1 MKRFIIFL
9 EAFFHILFC
18 GIVSISIS
26 ATICIVGFASLV
38 YLNQISPIE
47 EIVLVLSFVS
57 VFMTAVTL
65 SGLVAD
71 YILKNKKLC

>member
-9 EAFFHILFC
+9 ESFFHILFC

-26 ATICIVGFASLV
+26 VTTSIVGFASLV

-47 EIVLVLSFVS
+47 EIVLVLSLVS
-57 VFMTAVTL
+57 VFITAVAL
-65 SGLVAD
+65 GSLIAD
-71 YILKNKKLC
+71 HILKNKKLC

>member
-9 EAFFHILFC
+9 ETFFHILFC

-57 VFMTAVTL
+57 VFMTAVAL
-65 SGLVAD
+65 SGLVVEQ
-71 YILKNKKLC
+71 LFKK